1 MKPRTPPL
9 PDWAQSIHSA
19 LPEEGSA
26 KVLIPGTGGVRYV
39 ELSRRELEESADQ
52 VTARRES
59 RRRRVRKVLK
69 HHRTRRS
76 MAAVGAL
83 VVALVLAFGNVGL
96 FQQSRSAT
104 FELAE
109 RETDIQTLDGA
120 LRAYLDATRHLLND
134 ENVTML
140 ASMEAVGLDPAALYG
155 DARIASAMG
164 SGDEGDGGS
173 PLLRSLLERM
183 DDEQE
188 YLLVENMRLHGLASL
203 LPTHT
208 PLSGKRRVSG
218 FGLRGHPISGRLQ
231 HHAGVDFVTGG
242 DGTIT
247 ASQPGVVSHAR
258 WNGGYGLSVE
268 ITGVT
273 GIVTRYAHLRSIAV
287 EVGEEVL
294 PGDPIGVM
302 GSTGSSTG
310 PHLHYE
316 VLVDGKQ
323 VNPLP
328 LLELSGYGMD

>member
-1 MKPRTPPL
+1 MKPRKPPL
-9 PDWAQSIHSA
+9 PGWAQSIHSA

-26 KVLIPGTGGVRYV
+26 KVLIPGAEGVRYV

-52 VTARRES
+52 VTARRE
-59 RRRRVRKVLK
+59 RRRRRARKVLE
-69 HHRTRRS
+69 HHRTRRA
-76 MAAVGAL
+76 MAAVGVLA
-83 VVALVLAFGNVGL
+83 VVLVLVFGNVGL
-96 FQQSRSAT
+96 FQQSRSAA
-104 FELAE
+104 FELE
-109 RETDIQTLDGA
+109 DRETEIQTLDGA
-120 LRAYLDATRHLLND
+120 LRAYLDVTRHLLKD
-134 ENVTML
+134 ENVNML
-140 ASMEAVGLDPAALYG
+140 ASMESVGLDPEALYE

-188 YLLVENMRLHGLASL
+188 GLLVENMRLNGLASL

-208 PLSGKRRVSG
+208 PLSEKRRVSG

-231 HHAGVDFVTGG
+231 HHAGVDFVTSG
-242 DGTIT
+242 DPTIT
-247 ASQPGVVSHAR
+247 ASQPGVVTLAQ
-258 WNGGYGLSVE
+258 WNGAYGLSVE

-287 EVGEEVL
+287 EVGEEVQ

-302 GSTGSSTG
+302 GSTGVSTG

-316 VLVDGKQ
+316 VLVDGEQ
-323 VNPLP
+323 VDPMP
-328 LLELSGYGMD
+328 MLELSGHGMD